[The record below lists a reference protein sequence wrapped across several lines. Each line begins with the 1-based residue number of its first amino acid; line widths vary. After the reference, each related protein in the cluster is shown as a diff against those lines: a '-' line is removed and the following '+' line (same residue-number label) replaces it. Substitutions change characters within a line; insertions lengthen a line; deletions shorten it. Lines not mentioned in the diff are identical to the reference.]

1 MSNNPHTLIQW
12 ADRHGIPQH
21 AVTELV
27 QLMTGHHNNV
37 NVPKST
43 STEAFAQSQV
53 LLEAPRV
60 GARLWRN
67 NVGAC
72 EDKTGR
78 IIRYGLC
85 NESKQQNT
93 LCKSADLIGIK
104 PILITPDMCGSTI
117 GQFVAREVKR
127 PGWSYKATPHESAQL
142 NFQMM
147 CIALGGDAQFV
158 TGEGSL

>member
-1 MSNNPHTLIQW
+1 MNNPHTLTEW
-12 ADRHGIPQH
+12 ATRNG
-21 AVTELV
+21 VSTMVLTELV
-27 QLMTGHHNNV
+27 LLMTDQPQHV
-37 NVPKST
+37 NAPRST
-43 STEAFAQSQV
+43 NGEAFVQSQV

-78 IIRYGLC
+78 IIRYGLA
-85 NESKQQNT
+85 NESKAQNQI
-93 LCKSADLIGIK
+93 CKSSDLIGIK
-104 PILITPDMCGSTI
+104 PILITHDMVGSTI

-127 PGWSYKATPHESAQL
+127 PGWSYKGVGREVPQL
-142 NFQMM
+142 NYLQ
-147 CIALGGDAQFV
+147 IVTALGGDAQFV